1 MGHKSVIVV
10 VFQFF
15 WLVGV
20 LVGRCW
26 WRGLISV
33 PLQKSTLTSV

>member
-15 WLVGV
+15 LVGGRLGWAV
-20 LVGRCW
+20 LVAV
-26 WRGLISV
+26 LVSV